1 MAKLLP
7 VERAAVKR
15 MAAEVRT
22 LLEKSDNISVSVLNY
37 GLELT
42 TGVVKALEAEGLVI
56 DRAELRYSFMG
67 YVRFLK
73 LPPFAGDPDG
83 KAVRPC

>member
-1 MAKLLP
+1 MKDYEKGQ
-7 VERAAVKR
+7 VSK

-42 TGVVKALEAEGLVI
+42 KPVVTALEKTLKADGI
-56 DRAELRYSFMG
+56 TINKAELKYSFMG
-67 YVRFLK
+67 YVKFEK
-73 LPPFAGDPDG
+73 
-83 KAVRPC
+83 KAARPC